1 VTTLGTVLTFTFVN
15 NVVLGQLLGV
25 CPLLGLPRGPR
36 PALRASLALAAAMPA
51 AALLFWAMR
60 RLVLA
65 PLGLQS
71 LELIAFCL
79 VLALPLLLPLRGR
92 LGLLL
97 PSALLNCAVLGVGLL
112 SAGRGYA
119 FPGGS
124 GISALQASSRSA
136 AASLAVGL
144 AAAAGYLLAAVV
156 FAGLRE
162 RLDREWAPRAMRGL
176 PLSLLTAGLMALA
189 FMALDRTLLAAL
201 TASAPQ

>member
-1 VTTLGTVLTFTFVN
+1 MTALGSVLTFTFVN

-51 AALLFWAMR
+51 AALLAWVLR

-71 LELIAFCL
+71 LELLALCL
-79 VLALPLLLPLRGR
+79 VLALLLLAPLRGR
-92 LGLLL
+92 FGLLL
-97 PSALLNCAVLGVGLL
+97 PNALVNCAVLGVGLL
-112 SAGRGYA
+112 SAG
-119 FPGGS
+119 S
-124 GISALQASSRSA
+124 GP
-136 AASLAVGL
+136 AASLAVG
-144 AAAAGYLLAAVV
+144 AAGGAGYLLAAVV

-162 RLDREWAPRAMRGL
+162 RLDREWAPAAMRGL

-189 FMALDRTLLAAL
+189 FLAFDRTLLATL
-201 TASAPQ
+201 LPTAG

>member
-1 VTTLGTVLTFTFVN
+1 VEGGEGVTVLGTVLTFTFVN

-25 CPLLGLPRGPR
+25 CPFLGLPRGPR

-65 PLGLQS
+65 PLGLES
-71 LELIAFCL
+71 LELIALCL

-97 PSALLNCAVLGVGLL
+97 PSALLNCAVLGAGLL
-112 SAGRGYA
+112 AAGRGA
-119 FPGGS
+119 VG
-124 GISALQASSRSA
+124 
-136 AASLAVGL
+136 SLAVGA

-176 PLSLLTAGLMALA
+176 PIALLTAGLMALA
-189 FMALDRTLLAAL
+189 FLAFDRTLLEAL
-201 TASAPQ
+201 TGSL

>member
-79 VLALPLLLPLRGR
+79 LLALPLLLPLRGR

-112 SAGRGYA
+112 STN
-119 FPGGS
+119 
-124 GISALQASSRSA
+124 RSA
-136 AASLAVGL
+136 AASLAVGV

-201 TASAPQ
+201 TGSGL